1 MIFNGFSLQWR
12 NLLEASCED
21 DWPREERWDSE
32 PGVCIR
38 TYPLK
43 QMYYTFVT
51 VTLFF
56 VPVGIMIVT
65 YVLIICRLW
74 RTQAPGEANIVNINV
89 QRHAKKK

>member
-1 MIFNGFSLQWR
+1 WK

-21 DWPREERWDSE
+21 DWPREESWDLESR
-32 PGVCIR
+32 VCIR

-43 QMYYTFVT
+43 QLYYTFVT

-65 YVLIICRLW
+65 YLLIICRLW
-74 RTQAPGEANIVNINV
+74 RSQAPGEANIANINL
-89 QRHAKKK
+89 QRHAKKKVMNP